1 MSLTPIAD
9 FDDSNKTRASMWEC
23 RDVFPLKKRKP
34 RVLKKLMRRFLSNWK
49 ANCKYVK
56 VHLIFWEQVVAHGI
70 KMDDSYFVNVE
81 GQLRFYT
88 TRDWPLPRDN
98 AGLLAMVTR
107 DFSQNQ
113 G

>member
-1 MSLTPIAD
+1 M
-9 FDDSNKTRASMWEC
+9 
-23 RDVFPLKKRKP
+23 
-34 RVLKKLMRRFLSNWK
+34 
-49 ANCKYVK
+49 
-56 VHLIFWEQVVAHGI
+56 IFWEQVVAHGI
-70 KMDDSYFVNVE
+70 AIDDSYFVNVE

-113 G
+113 R